1 MKQIHC
7 TASDFDYDLPA
18 DRIPD
23 RPAASREG
31 AKLLI
36 YKSGTISDL
45 NFSDVVSAVPQN
57 AQLVVNDT
65 RVIHARLY
73 LEKETGGKVQVFLL
87 QPFNATVEEAMS
99 HRSES
104 MWWCLVG
111 GAKKWKD
118 GLIKLTHEGVT
129 ISAERVNRDDEKFLI
144 RLTWS
149 SDVSFAELI
158 DVVGNIPL
166 PPYMLR
172 EADHDDVLRYQTTY
186 AKQPGSVAAPTA
198 GLHFTPEIIS
208 AMQAE
213 VVPVTLHV
221 SAGTFKPVT
230 QDNIVD
236 HTMHEEE
243 CIVPLS
249 AIKGLSIKTPRFAVG
264 TTSLRTL
271 ESLRWIA
278 VKWFHTNIPQH
289 EVSQT
294 DAYDFVDP
302 FVCFEDAMAFLA
314 EQVEAQQWD
323 GCRFKTAI
331 MISPGYEV
339 KSITG
344 LFTNFHMP
352 KSTLLFLVSAL
363 IGDDWKKVYSHA
375 LDSEYRFLS
384 YGDSSLLIP

>member
-1 MKQIHC
+1 MKQKQFA
-7 TASDFDYDLPA
+7 ASDFDYELPPSK
-18 DRIPD
+18 IPD
-23 RPAASREG
+23 RPATTRES

-36 YKSGTISDL
+36 YKSGEIADAE
-45 NFSDVVSAVPQN
+45 FSDVASFIPHN

-65 RVIHARLY
+65 RVIHARLF

-87 QPFNATVEEAMS
+87 QPFNASVEEAML
-99 HRSES
+99 HQSES

-111 GAKKWKD
+111 GAKKWK
-118 GLIKLTHEGVT
+118 GGQVKLTHEGIT
-129 ISAERVNRDDEKFLI
+129 IAAEQMDRNEEKFLI
-144 RLTWS
+144 RLSWNTQH
-149 SDVSFAELI
+149 SFAELI
-158 DVVGNIPL
+158 DAVGNIPL

-172 EADHDDVLRYQTTY
+172 EADVDDVLRYQTTY

-198 GLHFTPEIIS
+198 GLHFTPEILH
-208 AMQAE
+208 AMEAD

-230 QDNIVD
+230 SENLSE

-249 AIKGLSIKTPRFAVG
+249 TIHKLGLKSPRYAVG

-278 VKWFHTNIPQH
+278 VKWFHHQSPQT
-289 EVSQT
+289 EVTQT
-294 DAYDFVDP
+294 DAYHYEDP
-302 FVCFEDAMAFLA
+302 FDSFEDAMIFLG
-314 EQVEAQQWD
+314 QQLENQQSSS
-323 GCRFKTAI
+323 CRFKTAI

-339 KSITG
+339 RSITG

-363 IGDDWKKVYSHA
+363 VGENWKDIYNHA
-375 LDSEYRFLS
+375 LDNDYRFLS
-384 YGDSSLLIP
+384 YGDSSLLSR